1 MITVKLP
8 PIFYW
13 DHVYRDLPGGTIVRE
28 TKTYV
33 MVTLN
38 TEEASEILSDANYY
52 SDGDQFDSDMRS
64 IVNSAQATVR
74 ALERAGVL

>member
-13 DHVYRDLPGGTIVRE
+13 DHVYRDLPGGVVIRE

-33 MVTLN
+33 LVRLS
-38 TEEASEILSDANYY
+38 TEEASEILSDASYY
-52 SDGDQFDSDMRS
+52 SDGDQFESDMRS
-64 IVNSAQATVR
+64 VVNSAQATVR
-74 ALERAGVL
+74 ALKKAGVL